1 VFNSIDESGETVNLE
16 IDVLTG
22 RVLVDG
28 KVVWTAGESAPVPQS
43 GRPVRYLD
51 LTARLV
57 IGEAEGKGVVA
68 AVLFDEEEF
77 PDSILTSRMVKR
89 FARKT
94 GVLPDMENRPV
105 AVARFPW
112 GLIEFAVDPKQGD
125 LSIMVQG
132 ASV

>member
-1 VFNSIDESGETVNLE
+1 MNLE

-28 KVVWTAGESAPVPQS
+28 KVVWTAGEPAPVLQS
-43 GRPVRYLD
+43 GQPVRYLD
-51 LTARLV
+51 LTGRLV

-89 FARKT
+89 FAKRT
-94 GVLPDMENRPV
+94 GVLPEMQNRPV

-112 GLIEFAVDPKQGD
+112 GLMEFAVDPKQGD
-125 LSIMVQG
+125 LTMTVQG
-132 ASV
+132 